1 MSKKQERD
9 PAILRII
16 ETAAEAFRSP
26 GADLRRVYR
35 DIDAMPSST
44 HADIALITWWYLNHY
59 GRAPRYVRP
68 SRGQTYRVTFNAAG
82 EGKVR
87 AVDSFDHR
95 EGVVELEAP

>member
-1 MSKKQERD
+1 MRKQQERD
-9 PAILRII
+9 PAVLRII

-44 HADIALITWWYLNHY
+44 HADIALVTWWYLYHY
-59 GRAPRYVRP
+59 GRAPLYVRP
-68 SRGQTYRVTFNAAG
+68 SRGQTYRVTTRAG

-87 AVDSFDHR
+87 TVDSYDHR